1 LEGCE
6 VVDLFRI
13 ATINV
18 VQKESRRSTPQNMY
32 HINVYTQDVRN
43 ITLFYFKF
51 YPYQVAVAGVCAHTR
66 CTFLYFYFSSFQF
79 QVFKISFSSLFFLIT
94 SHLDASIGLQFAVK
108 RNIKHSSF
116 WSSSSLTKI
125 NISLVPA
132 CCTGANHKRMNP
144 LPLPDMFNLGSLTFT
159 MSGSEVR
166 KRKFRARSHL
176 FTGKEDE
183 EEEEEQNKQ
192 NKQNNNKKTIV
203 LKKTSRK
210 LHTPPHKHLH
220 HDQTKARTVS
230 NFFMGR
236 FPDGDIDVVGTADDR
251 CGGTGGDQ
259 PPRHQFSG
267 VQIHQMHL
275 HLLRPHCQWAMDH
288 FYFVV
293 GGRHQL
299 KGFRR

>member
-1 LEGCE
+1 
-6 VVDLFRI
+6 
-13 ATINV
+13 
-18 VQKESRRSTPQNMY
+18 M
-32 HINVYTQDVRN
+32 HIHDVPFC
-43 ITLFYFKF
+43 I
-51 YPYQVAVAGVCAHTR
+51 
-66 CTFLYFYFSSFQF
+66 YFYFSR
-79 QVFKISFSSLFFLIT
+79 FSDFELVYHFFSLLT

-166 KRKFRARSHL
+166 KRKFRDRSHL

-183 EEEEEQNKQ
+183 KEEEEQ

-203 LKKTSRK
+203 LKKKNKPQTPHTSTQ
-210 LHTPPHKHLH
+210 TPPPQ
-220 HDQTKARTVS
+220 QTKTRTVS

>member
-1 LEGCE
+1 MKVVRLLISNCNQSMLYKKSQEEE
-6 VVDLFRI
+6 VHHKTCI
-13 ATINV
+13 T
-18 VQKESRRSTPQNMY
+18 Y
-32 HINVYTQDVRN
+32 VYTQDVRN

-51 YPYQVAVAGVCAHTR
+51 YPYQVAGVCAHSR

-166 KRKFRARSHL
+166 KRKFRDRSHL

-183 EEEEEQNKQ
+183 KEEEEQ

>member
-1 LEGCE
+1 MEGCE

-51 YPYQVAVAGVCAHTR
+51 YPYQVAGVCAHSR

-183 EEEEEQNKQ
+183 EEEEEQAEQAEQQQKNNRVKKKQ
-192 NKQNNNKKTIV
+192 AANSTH
-203 LKKTSRK
+203 
-210 LHTPPHKHLH
+210 LHTNTSTTIKQKPVP
-220 HDQTKARTVS
+220 
-230 NFFMGR
+230 
-236 FPDGDIDVVGTADDR
+236 
-251 CGGTGGDQ
+251 
-259 PPRHQFSG
+259 
-267 VQIHQMHL
+267 
-275 HLLRPHCQWAMDH
+275 
-288 FYFVV
+288 
-293 GGRHQL
+293 
-299 KGFRR
+299 